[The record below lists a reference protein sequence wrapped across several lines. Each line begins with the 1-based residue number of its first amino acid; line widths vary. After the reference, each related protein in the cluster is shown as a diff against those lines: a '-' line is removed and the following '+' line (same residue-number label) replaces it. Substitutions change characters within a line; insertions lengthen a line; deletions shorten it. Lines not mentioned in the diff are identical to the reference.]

1 MIQKSQSVLQ
11 LNVFE
16 KLSGQPMIPM
26 SRKIIATKCCYNLQ
40 YTSIIYIVAFSNHVK
55 LYVENVK
62 PTNAAVSRQVAMTR
76 CAMVVIKTNV
86 TVFTYTMTAL
96 YFCDECVR
104 ISYILNIREIIFYK

>member
-1 MIQKSQSVLQ
+1 
-11 LNVFE
+11 
-16 KLSGQPMIPM
+16 MIPM

-40 YTSIIYIVAFSNHVK
+40 YTSISFSNHVK

-104 ISYILNIREIIFYK
+104 ISYI